1 MWKNRK
7 MAAGLLLSLTN
18 LLCKN
23 EWQRCRMAMN
33 SPVTN
38 AAAFAIMRYPL
49 AAPRR
54 NAQGCPGAENAE
66 TAPAL
71 RGCRMRGRERALT
84 FYQLECFMVLAQ
96 RLNFTQAAEEL
107 FMAQPALSRL
117 ISALEQELDI
127 QLFYRNSR
135 SVALTPAGTAFLQRC
150 PRILDEYHQSVV
162 TARLAQE
169 GYHGSLT
176 LGIMRDTFEPKLP
189 LFYQRFRAAY
199 PHVSLIIRGYSH
211 SSLLSAL
218 ERGEADAI
226 LNYIPMPA
234 GTECP
239 SILLHKNHQCIITSI
254 DHPLASRGSIQMEEL
269 RDEPFVVMTRTA
281 SIPGHDFI
289 WKTAADAGF
298 APRVVAEATHVP
310 LLLTL
315 VSCGI
320 GISTL
325 SDDMACLAQG
335 KVAFIPLLGI
345 PFANVRLMWNEDNQ
359 NPALPHLL
367 DVFRSI
373 C

>member
-1 MWKNRK
+1 MDKIRK
-7 MAAGLLLSLTN
+7 KAVCLLSTLTK
-18 LLCKN
+18 LRRKN
-23 EWQRCRMAMN
+23 ELQQYRTAIN
-33 SPVTN
+33 SSVTN
-38 AAAFAIMRYPL
+38 IVFFAIMTYHQF
-49 AAPRR
+49 APY
-54 NAQGCPGAENAE
+54 QSIPGGQRAKNGPGFSGARDER
-66 TAPAL
+66 T
-71 RGCRMRGRERALT
+71 GRALT
-84 FYQLECFMVLAQ
+84 FYQLECFMILAQ

-135 SVALTPAGTAFLQRC
+135 SVTLTPAGTAFLQRC
-150 PRILDEYHQSVV
+150 PKILDDYRESVV

-189 LFYQRFRAAY
+189 TLYQRFHAAY
-199 PHVSLIIRGYSH
+199 PNVSLFIRGYSH

-226 LNYIPMPA
+226 LNYIPTPT
-234 GTECP
+234 GLECP
-239 SILLHKNHQCIITSI
+239 SILLHKNHQCVITSM
-254 DHPLASRGSIQMEEL
+254 DHPLASRGSVQMEEL
-269 RDEPFVVMTRTA
+269 RDEPFVVMARTA
-281 SIPGHDFI
+281 SVPGHDFI

-315 VSCGI
+315 VSCGV

>member
-1 MWKNRK
+1 MDKICK
-7 MAAGLLLSLTN
+7 KAVCLLSSLTK
-18 LLCKN
+18 LRRKN
-23 EWQRCRMAMN
+23 ELQQYRTAIN
-33 SPVTN
+33 SSVTN
-38 AAAFAIMRYPL
+38 IVFFAIMTYHQC
-49 AAPRR
+49 APY
-54 NAQGCPGAENAE
+54 QSIPGGQRAKNGPGFSGARDER
-66 TAPAL
+66 T
-71 RGCRMRGRERALT
+71 GRALT
-84 FYQLECFMVLAQ
+84 FYQLECFMILAQ

-135 SVALTPAGTAFLQRC
+135 SVTLTPAGTAFLQRC
-150 PRILDEYHQSVV
+150 PKILDDYRESVV

-189 LFYQRFRAAY
+189 TLYQRFHAAY
-199 PHVSLIIRGYSH
+199 PNVSLFIRGYSH

-226 LNYIPMPA
+226 LNYIPTPT
-234 GTECP
+234 GLECP
-239 SILLHKNHQCIITSI
+239 SILLHKNHQCVITSM
-254 DHPLASRGSIQMEEL
+254 DHPLASRGSVQMEEL
-269 RDEPFVVMTRTA
+269 RDEPFVVMARTA
-281 SIPGHDFI
+281 SVPGHDFI

-315 VSCGI
+315 VSCGV

-345 PFANVRLMWNEDNQ
+345 PFANVRLMWNEDNR

>member
-1 MWKNRK
+1 MDKIRK
-7 MAAGLLLSLTN
+7 KAVCLLSSLTK
-18 LLCKN
+18 LRRKN
-23 EWQRCRMAMN
+23 ELQQYRTAIN
-33 SPVTN
+33 SSVTN
-38 AAAFAIMRYPL
+38 IVFFAIMTYHQC
-49 AAPRR
+49 APY
-54 NAQGCPGAENAE
+54 QSIPGGQRAKNGPGFSGARDER
-66 TAPAL
+66 T
-71 RGCRMRGRERALT
+71 GRALT
-84 FYQLECFMVLAQ
+84 FYQLECFMILAQ

-150 PRILDEYHQSVV
+150 PKILDDYRESVV

-189 LFYQRFRAAY
+189 TLYQRFHAAY
-199 PHVSLIIRGYSH
+199 PNVSLFIRGYSH

-226 LNYIPMPA
+226 LNYIPTPT
-234 GTECP
+234 GLECP
-239 SILLHKNHQCIITSI
+239 SILLHKNHQCVITSM
-254 DHPLASRGSIQMEEL
+254 DHPLASRGSVQMEEL
-269 RDEPFVVMTRTA
+269 RDEPFVVMARTA
-281 SIPGHDFI
+281 SVPGHDFI

-315 VSCGI
+315 VSCGV

-345 PFANVRLMWNEDNQ
+345 PFANVRLMWNEDNR

>member
-1 MWKNRK
+1 MRR
-7 MAAGLLLSLTN
+7 
-18 LLCKN
+18 KN
-23 EWQRCRMAMN
+23 ELQQYRTAIN
-33 SPVTN
+33 SSVTN
-38 AAAFAIMRYPL
+38 IVFFAIMTYHQC
-49 AAPRR
+49 APYQSIPRGQR
-54 NAQGCPGAENAE
+54 AKNGPGFSGARDER
-66 TAPAL
+66 T
-71 RGCRMRGRERALT
+71 GRALT
-84 FYQLECFMVLAQ
+84 FYQLECFMILAQ

-107 FMAQPALSRL
+107 FMAQPALSRQ

-135 SVALTPAGTAFLQRC
+135 SVALTPAGTAFLQHC
-150 PRILDEYHQSVV
+150 PKILEEYRESVV

-189 LFYQRFRAAY
+189 LFYQRFHAAY
-199 PHVSLIIRGYSH
+199 PHVSLLIRGYSH

-226 LNYIPMPA
+226 LNYMPTP
-234 GTECP
+234 TETQCP
-239 SILLHKNHQCIITSI
+239 SILLHKNHQCIITSM

-269 RDEPFVVMTRTA
+269 RDEPFVVMSRTA
-281 SIPGHDFI
+281 SVPGHDFI

-315 VSCGI
+315 VSCGV

>member
-1 MWKNRK
+1 MDKIRK
-7 MAAGLLLSLTN
+7 KAVCLLSSLTK
-18 LLCKN
+18 LRRKN
-23 EWQRCRMAMN
+23 ELQQYRTAIN
-33 SPVTN
+33 SSVTN
-38 AAAFAIMRYPL
+38 IVFFAIMTYHQC
-49 AAPRR
+49 APY
-54 NAQGCPGAENAE
+54 QSIPGGQRAKNGPGFSGARDER
-66 TAPAL
+66 T
-71 RGCRMRGRERALT
+71 GRALT
-84 FYQLECFMVLAQ
+84 FYQLECFMILAQ

-135 SVALTPAGTAFLQRC
+135 SVTLTPAGTAFLQRC
-150 PRILDEYHQSVV
+150 PKILDDYRESVV

-189 LFYQRFRAAY
+189 TLYQRFHAAY
-199 PHVSLIIRGYSH
+199 PNVSLFIRGYSH

-226 LNYIPMPA
+226 LNYIPTPT
-234 GTECP
+234 GLECP
-239 SILLHKNHQCIITSI
+239 SILLHKNHQCVITSM
-254 DHPLASRGSIQMEEL
+254 DHPLASRGSVQMEEL
-269 RDEPFVVMTRTA
+269 RDEPFVVMARTA
-281 SIPGHDFI
+281 SVPGHDFI

-315 VSCGI
+315 VSCGV

-335 KVAFIPLLGI
+335 RVAFIPLLGI